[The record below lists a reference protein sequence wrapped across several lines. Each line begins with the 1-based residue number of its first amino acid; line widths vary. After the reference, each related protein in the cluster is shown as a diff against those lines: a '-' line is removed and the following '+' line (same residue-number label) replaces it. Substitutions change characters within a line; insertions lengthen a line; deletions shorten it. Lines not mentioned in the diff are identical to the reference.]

1 MFKKIKI
8 LVVSALVI
16 SSIFG
21 LLVSENSFAHT
32 ATISTSGSV
41 LVDVSVS
48 GNGANVGSDSINVV
62 STCPLGYTVSISG
75 PSDNTLYLNG
85 DSTSPKTIPAST
97 GTLAAPASILGNN
110 LGTWGYTTEA
120 NATINSNFIG
130 LTNTAAQ
137 LVTKASASATG
148 GDNINVFYG
157 VSVLPT
163 TAPGNYTL
171 AESSQGAGDN
181 AIVYALI
188 PNVNCA
194 NYTIRYNDNGANST
208 TTMGITHNVVEND
221 EVTLAA
227 SNYQRANY
235 GFAGWS
241 TVALDPDSSSFQTD
255 LATAKAAGKV
265 FGPNETVTVDA
276 TLLSQPVVE
285 NGVQYITLYAIWVKP
300 AQNAVLQ
307 NWQGCSSLNNGDVIA
322 LRDQRDNDVYA
333 VAKLADGKC
342 WMIENLRLDAD
353 ASHNTDG
360 LLAQG
365 YGGVFAGLAE
375 SESGTFQYITTAN
388 SLYYIGTQ
396 SGTATINV
404 GSYNGPQYRIP
415 RYNNANT
422 DPTTVTSSTTATNQ
436 TTYSYGNV
444 YSWPAAIADTT
455 YYDTI
460 NTSVTSTSICPKGWR
475 LPLGGNKSNEANN
488 EFWNL
493 IVEEINN
500 GINPDNYSDSW
511 APYYSGTEGN
521 GVSKLIRKYP
531 NNFIYSG
538 WLSDAR
544 ATGEHYRGTAGRY
557 WTSTVKDDSIA
568 FTMYLG
574 NTLVYPGNDRDASVV
589 NIFDTGKYNGRTIRC
604 IAE

>member
-1 MFKKIKI
+1 MYKKIKI
-8 LVVSALVI
+8 LVVSALVM

-85 DSTSPKTIPAST
+85 DSTSSKTIPAST

-171 AESSQGAGDN
+171 AESTQGAGDN

-221 EVTLAA
+221 VVELAA
-227 SNYQRANY
+227 SNYQRAGY

-255 LATAKAAGKV
+255 LATANAAGKV
-265 FGPNETVTVDA
+265 FGPNETVTIDA
-276 TLLSQPVVE
+276 ALLSQSAVE

-307 NWQGCSSLNNGDVIA
+307 NWQECSSLNNGDVIA

-342 WMIENLRLDAD
+342 WMIENLRLDSD

-365 YGGVFAGLAE
+365 YGGQFAGLAE
-375 SESGTFQYITTAN
+375 SETGTFKSVTTAN
-388 SLYYIGTQ
+388 SLYYTGTQ
-396 SGTATINV
+396 SGTATINI
-404 GSYNGPQYRIP
+404 GSGDEPEIRIP
-415 RYNNANT
+415 RYNNNNT
-422 DPTTVTSSTTATNQ
+422 NSSVMVTNMTSTEQNV
-436 TTYSYGNV
+436 YSYGN
-444 YSWPAAIADTT
+444 YYNWAAAVA
-455 YYDTI
+455 
-460 NTSVTSTSICPKGWR
+460 NTSYVTFKNTSLTTSICPKGWR
-475 LPLGGNKSNEANN
+475 LPLGGDKSNEANN
-488 EFWNL
+488 DYWNL
-493 IVEEINN
+493 IVNGINN
-500 GINPDNYSDSW
+500 GIKPDNYSDQTT
-511 APYYSGTEGN
+511 PYYTTGDTGGGN
-521 GVSKLIRKYP
+521 ARLIKKFP
-531 NNFIYSG
+531 NNFVNSG
-538 WLSDAR
+538 QINNSWVYVS
-544 ATGEHYRGTAGRY
+544 GRGMYGDY
-557 WTSTVKDDSIA
+557 WTSTVSNSYSA
-568 FTMYLG
+568 YSMYYSGSL
-574 NTLVYPGNDRDASVV
+574 YPGNYYEGGVIDARKVARYV
-589 NIFDTGKYNGRTIRC
+589 GRTIRC